1 MTLIWKKASPSL
13 AYHEAGARPFVG
25 AVLAWEK
32 KALSK
37 WNVSNRNSPKPAG
50 GKGHDVE
57 GEASLVSQEVKN
69 GGGQVAVKRRGDGG
83 QVAGKW
89 LIYDT

>member
-1 MTLIWKKASPSL
+1 M
-13 AYHEAGARPFVG
+13 
-25 AVLAWEK
+25 
-32 KALSK
+32 
-37 WNVSNRNSPKPAG
+37 SNRNSPKPAG